1 MGFFKN
7 LFSKKPKM
15 MYQQALSRSQVSL
28 LSVKEAMD
36 LHQSLH
42 REVLEALEDA
52 LLMSDV
58 GFETSS
64 NIIQHLIQVDKKQK
78 MTNYEMLLDALYAF
92 VDDILIESPSLEQ
105 KTVIFVVGVNG
116 VGKTTTIGK
125 LAHLYSTD
133 KKVMIIA
140 ADTFRAAA
148 IDQLSIWANKS
159 HVDFYSNPSKDPS
172 SVIFDGLKK
181 AKELNSDIIFID
193 TAGRLQNKAHL
204 MAELSKMRNMISKAY
219 GDIEIHTFLVIDAT
233 TGQNGLSQAKLF
245 HEATQVTDLVIT
257 KLDGTSKGGIVLPI
271 ASMLNVPIAYIGIGE
286 GLTDLKVFDKEA
298 FMQQLMNH
306 GAHDGSR

>member
-7 LFSKKPKM
+7 LFSKKPKTT
-15 MYQQALSRSQVSL
+15 YQNTLLRSRVSL
-28 LSVKEAMD
+28 FSVQAAMFKHQH
-36 LHQSLH
+36 LHGD
-42 REVLEALEDA
+42 VIEALEDA

-58 GFETSS
+58 GFDTTTVMIDHIEAINKNTP
-64 NIIQHLIQVDKKQK
+64 I
-78 MTNYEMLLDALYAF
+78 TTYEFLLDVLYTF
-92 VDDILIESPSLEQ
+92 VDDLLLESKALENQ
-105 KTVIFVVGVNG
+105 HVIFVVGVNG

-125 LAHLYSTD
+125 LANLYAQH

-148 IDQLSIWANKS
+148 IDQLQLWAERS
-159 HVDFYSNPSKDPS
+159 QVEFYSNPSKDPS

-181 AKELNSDIIFID
+181 AKSLNIDMILID

-204 MAELSKMRNMISKAY
+204 MAELSKMRQMISKAY
-219 GDIEIHTFLVIDAT
+219 GEIDIHTFLVIDAT

-245 HEATQVTDLVIT
+245 HEATHITDLVIT

-271 ASMLNVPIAYIGIGE
+271 VSMLKVPIAYIGIGE
-286 GLTDLKVFDKEA
+286 GINDLKVFDKEA
-298 FMQQLMNH
+298 FMQQLIDH
-306 GAHDGSR
+306 GVEHGS